1 MACRIKP
8 EVSTPCINIC
18 HMDEQNRFCIGCFRT
33 LDELKRWSG
42 MTEEERLAIMAQLD
56 ERAGV

>member
-18 HMDEQNRFCIGCFRT
+18 RMDEQNRFCIGCFRT

>member
-18 HMDEQNRFCIGCFRT
+18 RMDEQNRLCIGCFRT
-33 LDELKRWSG
+33 LEELKRWSS
-42 MTEEERLAIMAQLD
+42 MSEDQRLEIMAQL
-56 ERAGV
+56 EARAGV

>member
-8 EVSTPCINIC
+8 EVSSPCINIC
-18 HMDEQNRFCIGCFRT
+18 RMDEQNRFCIGCFRT

>member
-8 EVSTPCINIC
+8 EVSSPCINVC
-18 HMDEQNRFCIGCFRT
+18 RMDEQNRYCIGCFRS
-33 LDELKRWSG
+33 LEEIKRWSA

-56 ERAGV
+56 ARSGV

>member
-18 HMDEQNRFCIGCFRT
+18 RMDEQNRFCIGCFRT

-42 MTEEERLAIMAQLD
+42 MTEEERLTIMAQLD

>member
-18 HMDEQNRFCIGCFRT
+18 RMDELNRFCIGCFRT

>member
-18 HMDEQNRFCIGCFRT
+18 RMDKQNRFCIGCFRT